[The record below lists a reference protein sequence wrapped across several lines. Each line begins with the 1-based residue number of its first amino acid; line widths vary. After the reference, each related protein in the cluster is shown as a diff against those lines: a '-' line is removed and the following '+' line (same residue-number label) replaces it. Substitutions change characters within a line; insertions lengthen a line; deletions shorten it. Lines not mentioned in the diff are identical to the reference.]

1 MDGGWFAFHRV
12 MDGSDH
18 MTGGDCPLAAGPS
31 LTLPEASA
39 GPVTVHF
46 KGGELESDIKKVW
59 LYAALLQSVLPKA
72 RNVGE
77 YVT

>member
-31 LTLPEASA
+31 LTLPEASQ
-39 GPVTVHF
+39 GLQLCTSRE
-46 KGGELESDIKKVW
+46 GELERDIKKCGCS
-59 LYAALLQSVLPKA
+59 YIAT
-72 RNVGE
+72 E
-77 YVT
+77 CVT